1 MNKDEQKELILKVK
15 AFIKTLG
22 NYTDEGLVHFYKS
35 ALSKKDKHE
44 KEIFAP
50 LLKEIEKLR
59 DKNGWSRDVSSR
71 GQSLEK
77 TIEESK
83 QPSKPK
89 SKKGKK

>member
-1 MNKDEQKELILKVK
+1 MTKEEQKELTLKVK

-22 NYTDEGLVHFYKS
+22 DCTDEELIHFYKS

-44 KEIFAP
+44 KEIYLP
-50 LLKEIEKLR
+50 LLKEIERLR

-71 GQSLEK
+71 GVTLDK